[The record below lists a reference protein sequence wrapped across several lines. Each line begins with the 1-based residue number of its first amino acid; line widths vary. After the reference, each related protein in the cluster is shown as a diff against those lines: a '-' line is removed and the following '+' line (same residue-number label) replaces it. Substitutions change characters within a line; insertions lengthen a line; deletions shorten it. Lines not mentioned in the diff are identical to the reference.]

1 MLKYRN
7 AIPVAAHRGNSRYF
21 PENTMAAFRS
31 AAEMNPD
38 MIEMD
43 VHMTADGV
51 LICMHDHTVDRTT
64 DGTGLIREKTLEEM
78 QKLDAGSWKD
88 EKFAGERVPT
98 FEEFCAFMQGYPEIM
113 LNVELKDYPAH
124 SGEFAYEAADKALAM
139 MRQYGLMERSVVNT
153 WSGELN
159 EYLDAKY
166 GKEIMIHAY
175 YPQNLMGLKQ
185 KRFVLDY
192 AYCVCLFGSK
202 EQPVVDKSHFDFVKE
217 YGVETWV
224 FYPNE
229 TAELYDAAVANGAQL
244 FTANDPKWA
253 MEYLRSKG
261 LHD

>member
-78 QKLDAGSWKD
+78 LKLDAGSWKD
-88 EKFAGERVPT
+88 GKFAGESVPT
-98 FEEFCAFMQGYPEIM
+98 FEEFCRFMQGYPEIM

-139 MRQYGLMERSVVNT
+139 MREHGLMERSVVNT

-202 EQPVVDKSHFDFVKE
+202 EQPVVDKSHFDFVKA

-229 TAELYDAAVANGAQL
+229 TAGLYDAAIENGAQL